1 MLTHE
6 IILRKFDTVDISR
19 REFLMFSVM
28 STHQIDYTMAA
39 EYEVS
44 AEPPITL
51 PVMHES
57 KRVALAV
64 YDKGKYSF
72 VLPDSIG
79 ILVDFLELKAVFIY
93 GKTGKGWSRA
103 LHDEY
108 DLLCIALEPAT
119 G

>member
-39 EYEVS
+39 EYEIP
-44 AEPPITL
+44 EQPPITL
-51 PVMHES
+51 PVMHDS
-57 KRVALAV
+57 KQVALAV

-72 VLPDSIG
+72 VLPDSLG
-79 ILVDFLELKAVFIY
+79 IMVDFLELKAVFIY
-93 GKTGKGWSRA
+93 GKTGQGWSRV
-103 LHDEY
+103 LQNDY
-108 DLLCIALEPAT
+108 DLLCITLEPAT